1 MKQQFLGWAKVAAG
15 LEALA
20 KAVDGTEGSSASSGW
35 SLNAGQRASLR
46 ALATRLP
53 QHGVVIA
60 DEVGMGK
67 TRIATALARCVVE
80 AGGRV
85 AILVPPGLG
94 PQWRSELRDGGVQA
108 PSILRSLWQYFQTWA
123 AGAEV
128 GQSWFDHSVLLI
140 SHAFSYWS
148 LGENSDPW
156 RWALLPELYAYRRH
170 QQSRYPRGYHSNEE
184 LGSNWEKRYGP
195 KVAQARR
202 TMVQWAAKQ
211 IVNAV
216 EHTTCVQALQ
226 RIRNLD
232 GTPWPGALD
241 AGEYSKNGDLRAR
254 LEHAVGLGLGSFDL
268 IITDE
273 AHKSRGSESSLTTL
287 LENVVLPSSTS
298 RRLAMTATPVELD
311 VGQWQS
317 TLARIS
323 NAANGSPVGPEVFD
337 RYAQA
342 IGDVRR
348 SPANPQVRQRFETAA
363 TAFEQALTPYL
374 LRRDKREDPHVQEFG
389 KHVGGTAHAYRR
401 ETAIRIE
408 TSALSHAWKQAVCA
422 AEALSLASLQRE
434 DSEGKRL
441 RLTLGNGHGIAAAL
455 GLDGEVETKPAG
467 AEPARVVPGGSS
479 KRQQRVQWWRQVMR
493 EAFPAVEESGSAG
506 QGARALFE
514 HPAVLAAVQAIEAT
528 TARGEKVLAFGRF
541 NAPLRALASLLNA
554 REMLRCLSDGNAW
567 PQSMVHENEWPAVNA
582 AWRQLR
588 PGQALVREQLNEALK
603 EQYQR
608 LEDQRERFRSSL
620 LETLGTGLAEHPAQ
634 ARACQLFEKFKAGAL
649 GPDAS
654 GHKAHTL
661 VARALLE
668 ALGPD
673 VATVGPCRLARC
685 FAEIVDACCDRDD
698 DDDEAT
704 ARSVAQEEE
713 YVAESWSKVLER
725 IGEEFANRQGEF
737 ARVLNG
743 QTPQST
749 RQLLQ
754 LAFNREH
761 SHPRVLVAQSAVGR
775 EGLNLHKA
783 CRTVVLL
790 HPEWNPGVVE
800 QQIGRVDRIGSLWER
815 LLRGAIDGGT
825 AAEALPR
832 IEVQPI
838 IFGGTYDE
846 MQWEVLRG
854 RWDDLRAQLHG
865 VVVTPRVAAE
875 FSEIADVIE
884 AINAAA
890 PNFSPPR

>member
-1 MKQQFLGWAKVAAG
+1 MKQQFQGWAKVAVG

-20 KAVDGTEGSSASSGW
+20 EAADGIEGSSASSGW

-108 PSILRSLWQYFQTWA
+108 PPILRSLWQYLQTWS
-123 AGAEV
+123 AGAEA
-128 GQSWFDHSVLLI
+128 GQSWFDHSVLLV

-156 RWALLPELYAYRRH
+156 RWALLPELYAHRRS
-170 QQSRYPRGYHSNEE
+170 QQGRFPRGYHHNEE
-184 LGSNWEKRYGP
+184 LGSDWEKRSG
-195 KVAQARR
+195 ATQANARR

-211 IVNAV
+211 IVGAI
-216 EHTTCVQALQ
+216 EHSTCAQAQL
-226 RIRNLD
+226 RIQDLES
-232 GTPWPGALD
+232 TPWPGALQ
-241 AGEYSKNGDLRAR
+241 AAEYSKNGELRER
-254 LEHAVGLGLGSFDL
+254 LQHAVGLGLGSFDL
-268 IITDE
+268 VVIDE

-287 LENVVLPSSTS
+287 LEHVVLPSSAS

-311 VGQWQS
+311 VSQWQS
-317 TLARIS
+317 TLGRIS
-323 NAANGSPVGPEVFD
+323 NAASGSPVGPEVFD
-337 RYAQA
+337 QYAQA
-342 IGDVRR
+342 IAEVRR

-389 KHVGGTAHAYRR
+389 KQVGGTAHAYRR
-401 ETAIRIE
+401 ETAIKID
-408 TSALSHAWKQAVCA
+408 TSTLSPAWKQAVCA
-422 AEALSLASLQRE
+422 AEALSLATHQSE

-455 GLDGEVETKPAG
+455 GLDGEVETTSVADTESP
-467 AEPARVVPGGSS
+467 RVVPAGSS

-493 EAFPAVEESGSAG
+493 EAFSAVDGSDSAG
-506 QGARALFE
+506 DGARALFE

-528 TARGEKVLAFGRF
+528 TACGEKVLVFGRF
-541 NAPLRALASLLNA
+541 NAPLRALAGLLNA

-567 PQSMVHENEWPAVNA
+567 PQSMVHENEWPAVQT

-588 PGQALVREQLNEALK
+588 PGQALVREQLDEALK
-603 EQYQR
+603 VQYRQ
-608 LEDQRERFRSSL
+608 LEDQREHFRSSL
-620 LETLGTGLAEHPAQ
+620 VETLGAGLAEHPAH
-634 ARACQLFEKFKAGAL
+634 ARACQLFEKFKADAL
-649 GPDAS
+649 GSDPS
-654 GHKAHTL
+654 GHKAHAL

-673 VATVGPCRLARC
+673 LAAAGPSRLARC
-685 FAEIVDACCDRDD
+685 FAEMVDACCDRDD
-698 DDDEAT
+698 DDEA
-704 ARSVAQEEE
+704 AQKKEQE
-713 YVAESWSKVLER
+713 YVVESWGKVLER
-725 IGEEFANRQGEF
+725 IDEEFANRQGEF

-775 EGLNLHKA
+775 EGLNLHRA

-815 LLRGAIDGGT
+815 LLRGAIDKGT
-825 AAEALPR
+825 AAAELPR

-875 FSEIADVIE
+875 FSEIAEVIE